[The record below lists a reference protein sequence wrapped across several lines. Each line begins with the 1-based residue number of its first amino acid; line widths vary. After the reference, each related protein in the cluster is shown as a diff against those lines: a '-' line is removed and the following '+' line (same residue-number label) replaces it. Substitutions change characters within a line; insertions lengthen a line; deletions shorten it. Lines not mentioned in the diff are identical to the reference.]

1 MLVGDLLSILGMGTC
16 GFNLKEVLFMTVTE
30 QQVLTREEGVAALIQ
45 GIDHV
50 ELYVSNARQ
59 AAHYYRTAFGFTPI
73 AYAGLETGL
82 RDRMSYVLQLG
93 DCYLVVTSPLS
104 SQGPVADYVSKH
116 GDGVKDIALRVSD
129 VEKVYA
135 TVVARG
141 AQSVLAPT
149 VYEDGNGRIQRA
161 TVGALGDVVHSLVT
175 RSEFS
180 GSSFWPQYQALKPMP
195 VPWTGLHLYD
205 HFALSLPHNML
216 TKWSDFYT
224 HIFEF
229 HKIHEEGIQ
238 TEYSAMKSIAV
249 QDSGTDSIRFVL
261 VEPIAGKRKSQV
273 EEFLQYHE
281 GPGIQH
287 VALHTQDVIRTIHA
301 LQFNGVEF
309 VSSPASYYDMLPERV
324 GKIDESIQALKEIS
338 VLVDSDEWGYLLQ
351 IFSRPMQSRPTF
363 FMEII
368 QRHDARGFGGGNIQ
382 ALFKALEREQERRG
396 NL

>member
-1 MLVGDLLSILGMGTC
+1 
-16 GFNLKEVLFMTVTE
+16 MTVTE
-30 QQVLTREEGVAALIQ
+30 QQVLTREESIAGLIQ

-82 RDRMSYVLQLG
+82 RDRVSYVLQLG
-93 DCYLVVTSPLS
+93 DCYLVVTSPVS
-104 SQGPVADYVSKH
+104 SQGPVADYISQH

-129 VEKVYA
+129 VEKVFSI
-135 TVVARG
+135 VVARG
-141 AQSVLAPT
+141 AQSVQAPA
-149 VYEDGNGRIQRA
+149 VYEDNGGRVQKA
-161 TVGALGDVVHSLVT
+161 TVSTLGDVVHSLVK
-175 RSEFS
+175 RSDFT
-180 GSSFWPQYQALKPMP
+180 GLFWPRYQALKQLP

-205 HFALSLPHNML
+205 HFALSLPHNTL
-216 TKWSDFYT
+216 EHWVKFYT
-224 HIFEF
+224 QIFEF
-229 HKIHEEGIQ
+229 RQIHEEGIQ
-238 TEYSAMKSIAV
+238 TEYSAMQSIAV
-249 QDSGTDSIRFVL
+249 QDSGTDTIKFVL
-261 VEPIAGKRKSQV
+261 VEPIVGKRRSQV

-287 VALHTQDVIRTIHA
+287 IALHTHNIIRTIHA

-338 VLVDSDEWGYLLQ
+338 VLVDNDEWGYLLQ
-351 IFSRPMQSRPTF
+351 IFSRPVQPRPTLF
-363 FMEII
+363 IEVI
-368 QRHDARGFGGGNIQ
+368 QRHAARGFGGGNIQ